1 MSKFESCCIIDD
13 DEFFAFN
20 SKKLMKETNFCENVL
35 WYSDGQEAIDSIVG
49 LLIENIKIP
58 EIILLDLNMPKKDGW
73 AFLEEF
79 DKIPENQRS
88 EVKVFIVSSFI
99 SPENMIKAKSFK
111 MVEQYLVKPLTQ
123 ESLDQIKEAVKTN

>member
-1 MSKFESCCIIDD
+1 M
-13 DEFFAFN
+13 
-20 SKKLMKETNFCENVL
+20 
-35 WYSDGQEAIDSIVG
+35 
-49 LLIENIKIP
+49 
-58 EIILLDLNMPKKDGW
+58 
-73 AFLEEF
+73 EEF